1 MADSNKILIV
11 MTSGPETPRRCG
23 TPFFL
28 AAVAAAMEYEVEMIC
43 TIDGIL
49 LLKKGVAENLRV
61 IEGGKPILAFMRDA
75 IEAGVKI
82 YACTSPMELHSMTK
96 DDLIPECAGLVGGAY
111 LISEGVKA
119 DLVLTL

>member
-28 AAVAAAMEYEVEMIC
+28 ATVAAAMEYEVEMIC

-61 IEGGKPILAFMRDA
+61 IEGGKPVIAFMRDA
-75 IEAGVKI
+75 IEAGVKVF
-82 YACTSPMELHSMTK
+82 ACTPPLELHNMTK

-119 DLVLTL
+119 DLVLNF